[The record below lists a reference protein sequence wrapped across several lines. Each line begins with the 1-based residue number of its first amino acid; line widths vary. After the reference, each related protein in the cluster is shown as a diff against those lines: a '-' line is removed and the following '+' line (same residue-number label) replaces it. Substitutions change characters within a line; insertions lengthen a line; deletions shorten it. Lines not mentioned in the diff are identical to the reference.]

1 MQQLALYYLIAGL
14 AVSLTMTVKT
24 RMDGVI
30 KDNLTISC
38 LFLAITV
45 AWLPMFIVFL
55 FAVYMIHR
63 AEAKSLR
70 EKNNGPV
77 YKPFG
82 WEDSN

>member
-14 AVSLTMTVKT
+14 AISLTMTVK
-24 RMDGVI
+24 MCMQGEV
-30 KDNLTISC
+30 KDAPTISC

>member
-1 MQQLALYYLIAGL
+1 MQQIALYYLIAGL
-14 AVSLTMTVKT
+14 AISLTMTVK
-24 RMDGVI
+24 MCMEGEV
-30 KDNLTISC
+30 KDTLTIAC

-45 AWLPMFIVFL
+45 AWLPMSLVFL

-70 EKNNGPV
+70 EKNNGPA

-82 WEDSN
+82 WEDIN